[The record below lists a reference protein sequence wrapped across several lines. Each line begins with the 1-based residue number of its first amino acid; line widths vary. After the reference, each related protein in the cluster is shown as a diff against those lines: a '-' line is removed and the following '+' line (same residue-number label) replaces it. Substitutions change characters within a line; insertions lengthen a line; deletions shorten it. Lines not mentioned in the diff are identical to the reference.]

1 MNLEQLRYFVMVAQL
16 EHYGRAAKALYITQ
30 SALSNSMRRLEQ
42 ELGVELFE
50 HVGRNV
56 VLTPQGKKFL
66 SSVSGILEELD
77 DAVEQMKGFAKES
90 NSRIR
95 IGAVA
100 SLLRGFLSGLL
111 NAYNNEISGKVNF
124 DISQKGSTKECISGL
139 RTNLLDVAFC
149 GFPVQESD
157 FEWIPLVPQ
166 NVVIAVCDSHPLAK
180 EDSVSLADL
189 QNYRLLT
196 YREPSYMY
204 YALQGCFSEWG
215 FKPVESF
222 EDEIS
227 ALSVIGSNEDA
238 VAIMLD
244 SIRDV
249 VWDSLKLIP
258 IKEFDKPYH
267 WIGFMYRKNY
277 KYNSE
282 IVSFIEHMKEVCS
295 TAAYV
300 EPIERRY
307 YF

>member
-30 SALSNSMRRLEQ
+30 SALSNSVRRLEI
-42 ELGVELFE
+42 ELGVSLFD
-50 HVGRNV
+50 HVGRNI

-66 SSVSGILEELD
+66 SSVSVVLNELD
-77 DAVEQMKGFAKES
+77 NAVNEIKEFAKQK

-111 NAYNNEISGKVNF
+111 NAYNEKTPEKLTF
-124 DISQKGSTKECISGL
+124 DISQKGSTKECILALRSGQI
-139 RTNLLDVAFC
+139 DVAFC
-149 GFPVQESD
+149 GYPVNESG
-157 FEWIPLVPQ
+157 FEWFPLLPQ
-166 NVVIAVCDSHPLAK
+166 NVVATVCDTHPLASK
-180 EDSVSLADL
+180 ESVSLEDIKEFRVL
-189 QNYRLLT
+189 S

-204 YALQGCFSEWG
+204 YALEKCFEDRGINASEA
-215 FKPVESF
+215 F

-249 VWDSLKLIP
+249 VWGSLRLLP
-258 IKEFDKPYH
+258 IDEFDRTFH
-267 WIGFMYRKNY
+267 WIGFMYSKDNHY
-277 KYNSE
+277 SHE
-282 IVSFIEHMKEVCS
+282 ISSFINHMKEVCQS
-295 TAAYV
+295 VLYV
-300 EPIERRY
+300 EPIERQY

>member
-30 SALSNSMRRLEQ
+30 SALSNSIRRLEI
-42 ELGVELFE
+42 ELGVSLFD

-66 SSVSGILEELD
+66 SSVSVVLNKLDNAVNDIKEL
-77 DAVEQMKGFAKES
+77 AKLN
-90 NSRIR
+90 NSCIR

-100 SLLRGFLSGLL
+100 SLMRGFLSGLL
-111 NAYNNEISGKVNF
+111 NAYNEKIPNKLMF
-124 DISQKGSTKECISGL
+124 DISQKGSTKECITALRSGQ
-139 RTNLLDVAFC
+139 LDVAFC
-149 GFPVQESD
+149 GYPVNEPGL
-157 FEWIPLVPQ
+157 EWLPLLPQ
-166 NVVIAVCDSHPLAK
+166 NTVAAVCKSHPLASNK
-180 EDSVSLADL
+180 SVSLKEL
-189 QNYRLLT
+189 KTYRVLS

-204 YALQGCFSEWG
+204 YALKKCFENEG
-215 FKPVESF
+215 IHALAAF

-249 VWDSLKLIP
+249 VWDSLCLLP
-258 IKEFDKPYH
+258 INEFDKAFH
-267 WIGFMYRKNY
+267 WIGFMYLEENQH
-277 KYNSE
+277 NCE
-282 IVSFIEHMKEVCS
+282 ISSFIDHMKEVCHS
-295 TAAYV
+295 VTFI
-300 EPIERRY
+300 EPIERQY

>member
-77 DAVEQMKGFAKES
+77 NAIEQMKGFAKES

-111 NAYNNEISGKVNF
+111 NAYNNEIFGKVNF

-139 RTNLLDVAFC
+139 RANLLDVAF
-149 GFPVQESD
+149 
-157 FEWIPLVPQ
+157 
-166 NVVIAVCDSHPLAK
+166 CDSHPLAK

-215 FKPVESF
+215 FKPIESF

-295 TAAYV
+295 TVAYV

>member
-1 MNLEQLRYFVMVAQL
+1 M
-16 EHYGRAAKALYITQ
+16 
-30 SALSNSMRRLEQ
+30 
-42 ELGVELFE
+42 
-50 HVGRNV
+50 
-56 VLTPQGKKFL
+56 
-66 SSVSGILEELD
+66 
-77 DAVEQMKGFAKES
+77 
-90 NSRIR
+90 
-95 IGAVA
+95 
-100 SLLRGFLSGLL
+100 
-111 NAYNNEISGKVNF
+111 
-124 DISQKGSTKECISGL
+124 
-139 RTNLLDVAFC
+139 LDVAFC

-157 FEWIPLVPQ
+157 FEWMPLLPQ

-215 FKPVESF
+215 FKPIESF

-295 TAAYV
+295 TVAYI